1 LDGSNGSL
9 YRLNEEIKESG
20 MKFGKKVPS
29 TLKIPL
35 SWSVGDTGGLCQ
47 HQWISPK
54 DGWHDDRQY
63 LSSYLHTPLAF
74 AHSLGGLPARLPVV
88 PGEVREES

>member
-1 LDGSNGSL
+1 
-9 YRLNEEIKESG
+9 

-35 SWSVGDTGGLCQ
+35 SWSVGDTGDLCQ
-47 HQWISPK
+47 PGWISPK
-54 DGWHDDRQY
+54 DGWHDDRKA

-74 AHSLGGLPARLPVV
+74 AHPSGVLLARLPVV
-88 PGEVREES
+88 PGEVREESLVYHHF